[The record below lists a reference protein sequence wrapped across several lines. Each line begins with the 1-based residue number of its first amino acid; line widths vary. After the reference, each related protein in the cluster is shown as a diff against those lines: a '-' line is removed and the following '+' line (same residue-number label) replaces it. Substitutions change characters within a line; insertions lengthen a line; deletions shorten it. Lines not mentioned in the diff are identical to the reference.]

1 METVNIKG
9 GSEKQNAWANK
20 IAQEWLS
27 EMNSEIENV
36 ELRQD
41 VETVK
46 WFLDNLYV
54 AKQKLLGGFE
64 KIDAKALIDMYVA
77 KRTPVKALIE
87 QARKEKKGFIMVKP
101 RRTGFSYKNAA
112 LVVHEYN
119 FFRNDKTS
127 FMVCLHQYLKTPLPN
142 K

>member
-64 KIDAKALIDMYVA
+64 KIDAKTLIDMHVA
-77 KRTPVKALIE
+77 KRSPVPLLVAQALKAG
-87 QARKEKKGFIMVKP
+87 K
-101 RRTGFSYKNAA
+101 
-112 LVVHEYN
+112 
-119 FFRNDKTS
+119 
-127 FMVCLHQYLKTPLPN
+127 
-142 K
+142 

>member
-27 EMNSEIENV
+27 EMDTEIKNV
-36 ELRQD
+36 ELRHD
-41 VETVK
+41 VETVQ
-46 WFLDNLYV
+46 WYLDNLYV

-87 QARKEKKGFIMVKP
+87 QARKAG
-101 RRTGFSYKNAA
+101 
-112 LVVHEYN
+112 
-119 FFRNDKTS
+119 
-127 FMVCLHQYLKTPLPN
+127 
-142 K
+142 